1 MDRRALLQG
10 LTAVPALY
18 VAGRLYAA
26 PSSGPRFLLVFLRGG
41 YDCLNVVVPYSSADY
56 YEARPTI
63 AIPRPPVA
71 TSESTEAADVDATI
85 ALDADWA
92 LAPALNDSIRP
103 LYERGDAA
111 FIPFAGTDDMSRS
124 HFETQDSIELGEPLK
139 GSRDLRSGFMARL
152 AAELADAHPIAF
164 TDSLPLTFRGHG
176 DIPNVSLKGVGKP
189 VFDERQARILASM
202 YADHRLQ
209 DAVRDGLALRE
220 EVGSVI
226 AEEMAAAN
234 RDAITP
240 QGFELEAHRI
250 AVLMREQYGLGFID
264 VGGWD
269 THVNEGA
276 AAGALGNNLR
286 SLGRGLQALAEGLGD
301 EWKNTVVFVISE
313 FGRTFK
319 ENGNRGTDHGHGS
332 THWVLGGGIAGGRI
346 AGEQQPVSSATLLD
360 HRDLPVLNDYRAVLG
375 GLFARL
381 WGLSPKRLD
390 NVFPQAARTDLK
402 LV

>member
-1 MDRRALLQG
+1 MDRRALLRV
-10 LTAVPALY
+10 LTAAPALQ

-26 PSSGPRFLLVFLRGG
+26 PSSAPRFLLVFLRGG
-41 YDCLNVVVPYSSADY
+41 YDCLNAVVPYRSADY
-56 YEARPTI
+56 YAARPTI
-63 AIPRPPVA
+63 AIPPPQVGKA
-71 TSESTEAADVDATI
+71 ESAKGADVDVAI

-92 LAPALNDSIRP
+92 LAPALNDSIWP

-111 FIPFAGTDDMSRS
+111 FIPFAGTDDISRS

-139 GSRDLRSGFMARL
+139 SSRDSRSGFMARL
-152 AAELADAHPIAF
+152 AAELVDARPIAF
-164 TDSLPLTFRGHG
+164 TDSLPITFRGRV

-189 VFDERQARILASM
+189 VFDERQAGILASM
-202 YADHRLQ
+202 YAGHRLE
-209 DAVRDGLALRE
+209 DAVRDGLLLRE
-220 EVGSVI
+220 EVGNVI
-226 AEEMAAAN
+226 AEEMAAAS
-234 RDAITP
+234 RGAITP
-240 QGFELEAHRI
+240 QGFELEVRRI
-250 AVLMREQYGLGFID
+250 AVLMRDQYGLGFID

-269 THVNEGA
+269 THINEGA
-276 AAGALGNNLR
+276 TAGALANNLR
-286 SLGRGLQALAEGLGD
+286 SLGHGLQALADGLGD

-332 THWVLGGGIAGGRI
+332 THWVLGGGIAGGRV
-346 AGEQQPVSSATLLD
+346 AGEQQAVTSDALLE

-381 WGLSPKRLD
+381 WGLSRTRLD